1 MPYPFEDETDI
12 AQPEKALE
20 KAAARLAMTADGVL
34 LFTHLRK
41 RTIERPTGPDAG
53 FGSLL
58 HLEGQRSLVHY
69 IESLAERGRKE

>member
-1 MPYPFEDETDI
+1 MTYPFEDGTEI
-12 AQPEKALE
+12 AQPVKELE
-20 KAAARLAMTADGVL
+20 KATARLAMTADGAL
-34 LFTHLRK
+34 LLAHLRK